1 MSAISCITPWSPAA
15 HPVLNRN
22 LRSASETF
30 FLSVSLDRAIVIPC
44 PYERGVFEE
53 RYGGT
58 WYRGMNM
65 IDNLVAESAGRY
77 EILQNF
83 SLMIQDAKP
92 MDASNAYYC
101 RVQVNTTDDVVITRQ
116 SPFITLE
123 VLGMACVFCKA
134 KL

>member
-1 MSAISCITPWSPAA
+1 M
-15 HPVLNRN
+15 NRN

-30 FLSVSLDRAIVIPC
+30 SLSVPLNRAIVIPC

-53 RYGGT
+53 RYGVT
-58 WYRGMNM
+58 WYQGMNM

-123 VLGMACVFCKA
+123 VLGMACVF
-134 KL
+134 L